1 MKTHNIKLN
10 IAFCDDVLTGRK
22 PFEIRQ
28 NDRGYQAGDYIK
40 FTPVDEHCFVIKH
53 EIQNKIYEI
62 TYVLNGYGLKEGYVV
77 FGIKEVE
84 EKEESE
90 ATPLTKEELEAKVKG
105 VE

>member
-10 IAFCDDVLTGRK
+10 IAFCDDVLSGRK
-22 PFEIRQ
+22 PFEIRE
-28 NDRGYQAGDYIK
+28 NDRGYQTGDHIK
-40 FTPVDEHCFVIKH
+40 FIPVNEHCFVVEH

-62 TYVLNGYGLKEGYVV
+62 TYVLNGHGLKEGYVV

-90 ATPLTKEELEAKVKG
+90 ETTIRFI
-105 VE
+105 

>member
-1 MKTHNIKLN
+1 MKTHDIKLN

-28 NDRGYQAGDYIK
+28 NDRGYQAGDHIK
-40 FTPVDEHCFVIKH
+40 FTPIDEHCFVIKH

-62 TYVLNGYGLKEGYVV
+62 TYVLSGWGLKEGYVV

-84 EKEESE
+84 EKEKFE